1 MTMQIEINYTAHPI
15 ESFSL
20 YSEKNPFE
28 AQFPDFN
35 FLCQD
40 LTHLTH
46 WLLKL
51 WREYLKLSEEAEG
64 TCTLL
69 CACS

>member
-1 MTMQIEINYTAHPI
+1 MTMQMKINYTAHPI

-28 AQFPDFN
+28 AQFPDLN

-46 WLLKL
+46 
-51 WREYLKLSEEAEG
+51 
-64 TCTLL
+64 
-69 CACS
+69 